1 MNNADIFQP
10 LEILEKK
17 PVPKQFDRVR
27 LFYKRKDEIGNDQ
40 ETDIPEKVDME
51 QVDGMEET
59 KVDTVTNKPAIKV
72 VDRRR
77 ENVMD
82 REAIMNRL
90 RARMPVQLL
99 SNIPSSRETILVAEE
114 KKTEPVRQLTLQS
127 NLEEDDVQD
136 VTLVGKE
143 GNEYILEK
151 SGDEEAKLAEVPI
164 EPIKK
169 IQKKRKLR
177 IVGTVEEEE
186 PVVDLTTA
194 VIRTQ
199 KVADRLPSEKE
210 KIIVKAP
217 SYYMNNRKIFI
228 QKLTELF
235 KPYQKELLDTQESA
249 SCDNRSNNKGF
260 DMLTHQK
267 IVRDY
272 LNLYTPYRGLLL
284 YHGLGS
290 GKTCTSIAIAE
301 GMKSSR
307 RVFVLTPASL
317 KMNFFSEMKKCGD
330 DMYKKN
336 QYWEFI
342 SIDGK
347 PEYVGILT
355 KALSLSS
362 QFVRSQ
368 GGAWLV
374 NINKESN
381 YESLDSS
388 QQESL
393 DEQLNQMIRSKYT
406 DINYNAPNLEK
417 QIHTLSGGF
426 THNPFDNSVIVID
439 EAHNFVSRIVNK
451 LKQPTKIAYKLYDY
465 IMSATNAKVVLLT
478 GTPIINYPH
487 EIGVLYNL
495 LRGYIVSWTI
505 PIEWQKRDKLNEDTI
520 LTMLDK
526 ANIKTHD
533 SVEYGDNKLTITRN
547 PFGFVNTKKRGVAKG
562 TKRVK
567 KGGKKRTTKKARNLP
582 KERFAEKLTLEE
594 EYTIEQNADVE
605 LSQRK
610 GHNGDD
616 RYSGGAS
623 EAFDKY
629 NGVKLDD
636 SGNITNKDFLEKI
649 LQVLKSNGATVLD
662 KQIKQ
667 TNHKAL
673 PDSKDAFEEMFVD
686 VDSGDAKNMNLFK
699 RRILGLSSYFRSA
712 QEDLLPRYVKTE
724 GGDVYH
730 VEKLEMTDHQF
741 GIYEKIRK
749 VEQSKEKNIKNLKR
763 MKKSGKDDLFTV
775 SSTYRIFS
783 RAACNF
789 TFPTDIDRPVPNI
802 KEGEEVT
809 EKIMDIAP
817 TNAVDINVEETSEVA
832 TDAEKVEGED
842 ESVIS
847 NKEEDSYARKIESA
861 LEALNA
867 NKEDSNEKLYLSKDA
882 LNVFSPKF
890 AKILENVTAPTN
902 EGLHLIYSHF
912 RTLEGVGILRLIL
925 LANGFAE
932 FKIKK
937 TGSSW
942 ELIEEPGDKGK
953 PKFVL
958 YTGTE
963 TAEEKEIIRNVYN
976 SMWEYVPS
984 TIANAIREINDN
996 NTYGEVIKVMMI
1008 TSSGA
1013 EGINLR
1019 NTRFVHIV
1027 EPYWHMVRVEQ
1038 VVGRAR
1044 RICSHQDLPE
1054 DMRTVKVYLY
1064 VSTLSEKHQK
1074 DEKHIELQIRDVSR
1088 VDEKTPITTD
1098 ENLYELASIKQ
1109 RINNQILTSIKES
1122 AIDCNIYAN
1131 TTKQSDEQ
1139 LVCYGFGKV
1148 ESNQFSSYP
1157 SFDKDQHDKGGL
1169 DTKKITWK
1177 GKEIMENGVKYV
1189 LNPNTNEIYDFNSYE
1204 RVKDIGGE
1212 LIMIGRLIKDKQGL
1226 HIEKI

>member
-1 MNNADIFQP
+1 MNNTGIFQP

-17 PVPKQFDRVR
+17 PIPKQFERVK
-27 LFYKRKDEIGNDQ
+27 LFYKRNEDIDVDE
-40 ETDIPEKVDME
+40 ETDVPEKPV
-51 QVDGMEET
+51 EEVEEPMVEPKT
-59 KVDTVTNKPAIKV
+59 IKV
-72 VDRRR
+72 VDRRKDKL
-77 ENVMD
+77 VD
-82 REAIMNRL
+82 REAILNRL
-90 RARMPVQLL
+90 RPQMDVRVIDTTAAAKKPSESVEEKKAESVRQLDL
-99 SNIPSSRETILVAEE
+99 QQTLEKDIEAEE
-114 KKTEPVRQLTLQS
+114 KAAEEPVII
-127 NLEEDDVQD
+127 EETGVEE
-136 VTLVGKE
+136 TKE
-143 GNEYILEK
+143 V
-151 SGDEEAKLAEVPI
+151 EEPMKKKPI
-164 EPIKK
+164 R
-169 IQKKRKLR
+169 KRKLR
-177 IVGTVEEEE
+177 IVEQPEDV
-186 PVVDLTTA
+186 VQDVDLTTA
-194 VIRTQ
+194 IIRTQ
-199 KVADRLPSEKE
+199 KVADRLPGEKE
-210 KIIVKAP
+210 KVIIKAP
-217 SYYMNNRKIFI
+217 AYYMNNRKIFI

-235 KPYQKELLDTQESA
+235 KPYQKELLESQESA
-249 SCDNRSNNKGF
+249 SCDSRSTSKGF
-260 DMLTHQK
+260 DLLTHQK

-301 GMKSSR
+301 GMKSNK
-307 RVFVLTPASL
+307 RVFVMTPASL

-347 PEYVGILT
+347 PEYVGILA
-355 KALSLSS
+355 KALSLSTL
-362 QFVRSQ
+362 FIRNQ

-374 NINKESN
+374 NINKDSN
-381 YESLDSS
+381 YESLDSTE
-388 QQESL
+388 QESL
-393 DEQLNQMIRSKYT
+393 DEQLNEMIRSKYT
-406 DINYNAPNLEK
+406 DINYNGMNEK
-417 QIHTLSGGF
+417 RMQMLTGNY

-451 LKQPTKIAYKLYDY
+451 LKQPKSISYKLYEY

-505 PIEWQKRDKLNEDTI
+505 PIEWQKREKLNEDTI

-526 ANIKTHD
+526 ANMKTYD
-533 SVEYGDNKLTITRN
+533 SVEVGDNKLTITRN

-562 TKRVK
+562 TKRAI
-567 KGGKKRTTKKARNLP
+567 KGGKKKATRKVKKMP
-582 KERFAEKLTLEE
+582 KESFAEKLTFEE
-594 EYTIEQNADVE
+594 EEIEPDADVE
-605 LSQRK
+605 SMQRK
-610 GHNGDD
+610 GHNQDD
-616 RYSGGAS
+616 RYRYTGGSS
-623 EAFDKY
+623 EVFDKY

-636 SGNITNKDFLEKI
+636 SGNITNKDFLEKV
-649 LQVLKSNGATVLD
+649 LQVLKTNGITVLD

-673 PDSKDAFEEMFVD
+673 PDNKDKFEDMFVD
-686 VDSGDAKNMNLFK
+686 IDSGDAKNMNLFK

-712 QEDLLPRYVKTE
+712 QEELLPSYVKTE
-724 GGDVYH
+724 AGDIYH
-730 VEKLEMTDHQF
+730 VEKMEMTDHQF

-749 VEQSKEKNIKNLKR
+749 VEHTKEKNIKTLKR
-763 MKKSGKDDLFTV
+763 MKNSAKEDLFTV

-789 TFPTDIDRPVPNI
+789 AFPPDIERPIPNI
-802 KEGEEVT
+802 EEGEDVT
-809 EKIMDIAP
+809 EEVMDIAP
-817 TNAVDINVEETSEVA
+817 KNTTDMNVEETIG
-832 TDAEKVEGED
+832 DGED
-842 ESVIS
+842 ADKTEGSIIS
-847 NKEEDSYARKIESA
+847 IKNEEGYARKIELA
-861 LEALNA
+861 LEALNVS
-867 NKEDSNEKLYLSKDA
+867 KEDSEEKLYLSKDA
-882 LNVFSPKF
+882 LANFSPKF
-890 AKILENVTAPTN
+890 AKILENVSSPNN

-912 RTLEGVGILRLIL
+912 RTLEGIGILRLIL

-932 FKIKK
+932 FKIKR
-937 TGSSW
+937 TGTQW
-942 ELIEEPGDKGK
+942 ELMEEPEDKGK

-963 TAEEKEIIRNVYN
+963 TAEEKEIIRNVFN

-984 TIANAIREINDN
+984 SITSRLREINGN
-996 NTYGEVIKVMMI
+996 NHYGEVIKVMMI

-1064 VSTLSEKHQK
+1064 VSTMSEKQQK

-1122 AIDCNIYAN
+1122 AVDCNIYAN
-1131 TTKQSDEQ
+1131 TSKKDGEQ

-1157 SFDKDQHDKGGL
+1157 SFEKDKQDKGGL

-1189 LNPNTNEIYDFNSYE
+1189 LNPATNDIYDFNSYQRAKE
-1204 RVKDIGGE
+1204 VGGE
-1212 LIMIGRLIKDKQGL
+1212 LILVGKLIKDKKGL
-1226 HIEKI
+1226 RIEKM